1 MRIIVTQHTTLDG
14 RESSGGVTDTAPEVA
29 QAVPSGGA
37 A

>member
-1 MRIIVTQHTTLDG
+1 MRIIVTQHTTVDG
-14 RESSGGVTDTAPEVA
+14 RESSDGVTDTAPEVA

>member
-1 MRIIVTQHTTLDG
+1 MRIIVTQNTTVDG